1 MLRMRIRILGVIV
14 ATVVL
19 YGCSSESSLQRQVD
33 KARED
38 LARCHATVPE
48 MGASSDRCRPQ
59 HQKFW
64 GLVAKLQAVQ
74 KN

>member
-1 MLRMRIRILGVIV
+1 MLRMRIVGVII
-14 ATVVL
+14 ATVML

-33 KARED
+33 EARAD

-64 GLVAKLQAVQ
+64 GLVTKLQAAQ
-74 KN
+74 KKN